1 MYMQII
7 CSMAAEIQCLQCL
20 QYVSFL
26 LIIVP
31 PWDCASF
38 AHVHVSKCVYVSFG
52 YSTAKASK
60 SQSCALDVSS
70 TIFYANIQIQMKN
83 KNFTLERRRDKC
95 AFCARPQSYYSD
107 ICFFYN
113 TYSIYIHSYD
123 IHEGGRGQLD
133 TEQQLNIMY
142 IVFIKC
148 PKRKYISCLIF
159 NFTQRGKSLR
169 FLLSALVSI
178 STCFQIFTR
187 ISRIFEICGSY
198 STDRQFPH

>member
-113 TYSIYIHSYD
+113 TYSIYIYTHTIYTK
-123 IHEGGRGQLD
+123 EGGASQI
-133 TEQQLNIMY
+133 QSN
-142 IVFIKC
+142 
-148 PKRKYISCLIF
+148 
-159 NFTQRGKSLR
+159 N
-169 FLLSALVSI
+169 
-178 STCFQIFTR
+178 STLCIL
-187 ISRIFEICGSY
+187 Y
-198 STDRQFPH
+198 L